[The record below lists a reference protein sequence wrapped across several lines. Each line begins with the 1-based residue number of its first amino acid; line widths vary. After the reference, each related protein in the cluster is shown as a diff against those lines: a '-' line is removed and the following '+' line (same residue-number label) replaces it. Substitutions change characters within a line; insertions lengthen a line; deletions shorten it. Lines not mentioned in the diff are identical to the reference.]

1 MTDQLPP
8 DLDLYAFLAVSPT
21 ATEAELRSAFRKQ
34 SLIFH
39 PDKNKSPDAE
49 HKFHLL
55 TLAHNVLSTPSLRES
70 YDNSR
75 KAKAAKAERLSKYD
89 DERRRMQ
96 KDLEE
101 REREAK
107 RRRTEGYGV
116 VKKDEEV
123 SSKEQ
128 VQKLKEENERLK
140 RMRDERIRE
149 EIEKADEEHNLHP
162 EDEVE
167 ESERT
172 VKVRFRKGVDRSK
185 VTSDLIEQLFS
196 RFGEVENIILGKSA
210 LVIFRT
216 VSGAQDAVAKI
227 MKLSDPAVDIIKQV
241 TMAQAPSSVTMVG
254 DEQELDNKRQ
264 RPSPPASQAPKTDP
278 PNAGITA
285 PKFSFK
291 PPPIANANGADYE
304 SVTLMRMRRI
314 AKEKLEREIREQ
326 EEAAKFQ
333 EEIKSETSS

>member
-1 MTDQLPP
+1 
-8 DLDLYAFLAVSPT
+8 
-21 ATEAELRSAFRKQ
+21 
-34 SLIFH
+34 
-39 PDKNKSPDAE
+39 
-49 HKFHLL
+49 
-55 TLAHNVLSTPSLRES
+55 
-70 YDNSR
+70 
-75 KAKAAKAERLSKYD
+75 
-89 DERRRMQ
+89 MQ

-107 RRRTEGYGV
+107 RRRTEGYGA

-149 EIEKADEEHNLHP
+149 EIEKADEEHNLHL
-162 EDEVE
+162 EDQVD

-172 VKVRFRKGVDRSK
+172 VKVRFRKGGDRSK

-196 RFGEVENIILGKSA
+196 RFGEVENIIVSGKSA

-216 VSGAQDAVAKI
+216 ASGAKDAVAKV
-227 MKLSDPAVDIIKQV
+227 MKLSDPAVGIIKQV
-241 TMAQAPSSVTMVG
+241 TMAQAPSSVNTVG
-254 DEQELDNKRQ
+254 DEQELDNKAH
-264 RPSPPASQAPKTDP
+264 RPTPSASQAPKTNP

-291 PPPIANANGADYE
+291 PPPIVNANGADYE

-326 EEAAKFQ
+326 EESAKFQ
-333 EEIKSETSS
+333 AEIKPETSS